1 MAKKKRIMYILEEA
15 APVKLSNKELFANKL
30 NKLFK
35 VLTEDLGFEDISA
48 LYIIKFYVAL
58 KKNNLLEAP
67 YFNLTG
73 SFKKGNPKG
82 LIKNLDEAIKHPR
95 VFVEAILNVMHSPKF
110 LRQYDINFEYIGDS
124 DLDTEVSI
132 TKKQEEEAIET
143 GPDTSPFP
151 EAPRFDKY
159 IVNQDDNWIS
169 YEIPNKE
176 VSREFQTYYQSRF
189 SGHPV
194 MELLKSINRAQ
205 LFNTTYCI
213 HGDSDY
219 FSSQKSNPRD
229 KWFITYSKKSL
240 INLLCLIAGIPYSPE
255 MEETVTASDSA
266 VRDFV
271 IKALEMFSDI
281 TRTRSGQEDPRNYYF
296 GELFLWDSL
305 GKYSHPNTGPHN
317 FNNNPGGAR
326 SGRTAILKPAMSYN
340 YPDYN
345 QRHGIKVAGGV
356 LEYAITSEDNFNVPL
371 GVTEVAADAFEGSTN
386 LKTIIFPPSLRVL
399 RKHALR
405 GLPKIRTVILPD
417 TTEIIEFG
425 ALELSS
431 PASLQKLQ
439 IGVPLDDDE
448 ELAGKFRKPRSLK
461 YLPSIY
467 DHLFAPDPQDKKA
480 TEDPAYE
487 LKRPAYIEEGFVRIE
502 NNILTKLDIRGFCTL
517 KSKTQESTVPTEYV
531 MPDYVEGIDSD
542 LKFKYAPAKVVVG
555 PKVGTITSSMF
566 NYSPVGTSVPHTG
579 ATIILGTRILDLSE
593 ANIAVIPEGLFKGA
607 MQLRTVILPK
617 KTKVIGKYAFAQSYI
632 NTLVLPFT
640 LTKNPDYDPTKEDS
654 AMYLNNGVPLVVH
667 PDALSGSIIQH
678 IITDQ
683 VDEVKDI
690 LRNGHTDEEIRDAV
704 NADKFNANSGLPAN
718 ARFVSS
724 VKKSK

>member
-15 APVKLSNKELFANKL
+15 TPVRLSNKELFANKL
-30 NKLFK
+30 SKLFK

-48 LYIIKFYVAL
+48 LYIIKFYAAL

-73 SFKKGNPKG
+73 SFKKGNPKE

-110 LRQYDINFEYIGDS
+110 LREYDINFEYISDS

-159 IVNQDDNWIS
+159 IVNQDDNWIT

-189 SGHPV
+189 RGHPV
-194 MELLKSINRAQ
+194 MEFLKSINRAHD
-205 LFNTTYCI
+205 FNTNYCI
-213 HGDSDY
+213 HSSDSNY

-229 KWFITYSKKSL
+229 KWFVTYSKKSL
-240 INLLCLIAGIPYSPE
+240 INLLCLMADMPYSPE
-255 MEETVTASDSA
+255 MEETVTDSDSTI
-266 VRDFV
+266 RDFV
-271 IKALEMFSDI
+271 KKALKMSSDI
-281 TRTRSGQEDPRNYYF
+281 MYSDREDPRNYYF

-305 GKYSHPNTGPHN
+305 GKYSHHNTGPHN
-317 FNNNPGGAR
+317 FSNSPGGAR
-326 SGRTAILKPAMSYN
+326 PGRAAILKPAMSYN

-345 QRHGIKVAGGV
+345 QHSGVKVSGGV
-356 LEYAITSEDNFNVPL
+356 LEYAVVDEDNFNVPL

-405 GLPKIRTVILPD
+405 GLPKIKTVILPD

-425 ALELSS
+425 ALELTS

-461 YLPSIY
+461 YSPSIY

-480 TEDPAYE
+480 TEDSAYE
-487 LKRPAYIEEGFVRIE
+487 LKRPAYTEEGFVRIE
-502 NNILTKLDIRGFCTL
+502 NNVLTKLDIRGFCTL
-517 KSKTQESTVPTEYV
+517 KSKTQENPVPTEYV
-531 MPDYVEGIDSD
+531 MPDYIEGIDNN

-632 NTLVLPFT
+632 NTLVLPFA

-654 AMYLNNGVPLVVH
+654 AMYLNNGIPLVVH

-690 LRNGHTDEEIRDAV
+690 LRNGHTDEEISAAV
-704 NADKFNANSGLPAN
+704 DTNKFNANSGLPAN

>member
-15 APVKLSNKELFANKL
+15 TPVRLSNKELFANKL
-30 NKLFK
+30 SKLFK

-48 LYIIKFYVAL
+48 LYIIKFYAAL

-73 SFKKGNPKG
+73 SFKKGNPKE

-110 LRQYDINFEYIGDS
+110 LREYDINFEYIGDS

-159 IVNQDDNWIS
+159 IVNQDDNWIT

-189 SGHPV
+189 RGHPV
-194 MELLKSINRAQ
+194 MEFLKSINRAHD
-205 LFNTTYCI
+205 FNTTYCI
-213 HGDSDY
+213 HSSNSNY

-229 KWFITYSKKSL
+229 KWFVTYSKKSL
-240 INLLCLIAGIPYSPE
+240 INLLCLMADMPYSPE
-255 MEETVTASDSA
+255 MEETVTDSDSTI
-266 VRDFV
+266 RDFV
-271 IKALEMFSDI
+271 KKALKMSSDI
-281 TRTRSGQEDPRNYYF
+281 MYSDREDLRNYYF

-305 GKYSHPNTGPHN
+305 GKYSHHNTGPHN
-317 FNNNPGGAR
+317 FSNSPGGAR
-326 SGRTAILKPAMSYN
+326 PGRAAILKPAMSYN

-345 QRHGIKVAGGV
+345 QHSGVKVSGGV
-356 LEYAITSEDNFNVPL
+356 LEYAVVNEDNFNVPL

-386 LKTIIFPPSLRVL
+386 LKTIIFPPSLRIL

-405 GLPKIRTVILPD
+405 GLPKIKTVILPD

-461 YLPSIY
+461 YSPSIY

-487 LKRPAYIEEGFVRIE
+487 LKRPAYTEEGFVRIE

-531 MPDYVEGIDSD
+531 MPDYIEGIDNN

-607 MQLRTVILPK
+607 MQLRTIILPK
-617 KTKVIGKYAFAQSYI
+617 KTKVIGKSAFAQSYI
-632 NTLVLPFT
+632 NTLVLPFA

-654 AMYLNNGVPLVVH
+654 AMYLNNGIPLVVH

-690 LRNGHTDEEIRDAV
+690 LRNGHTDEEISAAV
-704 NADKFNANSGLPAN
+704 NTDKFNANSGLPAN